1 MKQPFET
8 MPTVLTA
15 DEIVGKML
23 RESEKVEV
31 ELPQRLPAIM
41 KAKRREASRVKACER
56 VSAGYLEAL
65 VRSVPTIER
74 LHPFYREILE
84 LQSGVA
90 DVRSALGRISR
101 AARVIHE
108 VAKDAARRIRFANS
122 PQEAGI
128 ARRAFLG
135 RAASIIRDAKGDLEL
150 IANMREKMKDLP
162 AADPSV
168 PTVVLAGYPGV
179 GKSTIL
185 RSISRAKPEVRPYP
199 FTTKELMIGHVLIG
213 RRLIQVVDTPGI
225 LDRPIGEMNQ
235 TERLSITA
243 LGRLANL
250 IAFIV
255 DASEANGFSLES
267 QQSLRGGISSA
278 FSELKILTFLNK
290 ADAATK
296 EQLERAA
303 ALFGES
309 DLLAAAMGEGLETFK
324 RRVLD
329 ALGPLQGP
337 EWRGEGI

>member
-31 ELPQRLPAIM
+31 ELPKRLPAIM
-41 KAKRREASRVKACER
+41 KAKRRDASRVKACER

-65 VRSVPTIER
+65 VHSVPTIER

-84 LQSGVA
+84 LHSGVA

-101 AARVIHE
+101 AARVIRE
-108 VAKDAARRIRFANS
+108 VAKDSQRRIRFAKT

-135 RAASIIRDAKGDLEL
+135 RAASIIRDARGDLQL
-150 IANMREKMKDLP
+150 IADMREKMKDLP

-199 FTTKELMIGHVLIG
+199 FTTKELMIGHVLVG

-250 IAFIV
+250 MAFIV
-255 DASEANGFSLES
+255 DTSEANGFSLES
-267 QQSLRGGISSA
+267 QQSLRAGISAA
-278 FSELKILTFLNK
+278 FPGLKVLTFLNK
-290 ADAATK
+290 ADAASR

-309 DLLAAAMGEGLETFK
+309 DLLSAAKGEGLETFK
-324 RRVLD
+324 NRLLEGV
-329 ALGPLQGP
+329 GPIEGP
-337 EWRGEGI
+337 EWRGEGV